1 MKVFISWSG
10 EKSKDFANQLRGWL
24 PYVLQDLRPW
34 VSDSDIDSGTHSM
47 AAIHSQLSNT
57 KYGIIVTTAENQ
69 ERSWI
74 NYEAGALWKS
84 VNDDS
89 RVVPILIDL
98 ELTDL
103 TSPLKNFQLRQLKKP
118 QTRKAEFK
126 KLIVSLNRARPYP
139 VLDHVLDES
148 FETHWGKMEA
158 IFERIE
164 TNDYAYKPTMSSTEL
179 RLEDIHQLVLKMD
192 QSSRATLDGVER
204 LLEREDK
211 QGGLTI
217 TGVVAEDGSRA
228 ARFEKI
234 INDSLIARGSSDRA
248 HVRRIDKRNY
258 EVYSSHRLPDEVKA
272 AVEEINT
279 QIPYWIDFSYMV
291 THSDEGPDA

>member
-10 EKSKDFANQLRGWL
+10 EKSKDFAIQLRGWL

-34 VSDSDIDSGTHSM
+34 VSDMDIDSGTLSM
-47 AAIHSQLSNT
+47 SAIHDQLSDT

-69 ERSWI
+69 ARSWI

-84 VNDDS
+84 VKDDT

-118 QTRKAEFK
+118 QGRKAEFK
-126 KLIVSLNRARPYP
+126 KLIVSLNQARPYP
-139 VLDHVLDES
+139 LSDHVLDES
-148 FETHWGKMEA
+148 FETHWGKMET

-179 RLEDIHQLVLKMD
+179 RLEDIHQLVLKLD
-192 QSSRATLDGVER
+192 QSSRAALDGVER
-204 LLEREDK
+204 LLERNDK
-211 QGGLTI
+211 QGGLTSTLV
-217 TGVVAEDGSRA
+217 TGDGDRA
-228 ARFEKI
+228 GRIEKI

-248 HVRRIDKRNY
+248 FVRRIDKRHY
-258 EVYSSHRLPDEVKA
+258 EVYSAHRLPDEVKA

-279 QIPYWIDFSYMV
+279 QIPYWIDFSYWLS
-291 THSDEGPDA
+291 HSDEGPDA